1 MESILFEKV
10 GQVARIVLNRPTV
23 YNSLNRPMG
32 KALQTALKV
41 CALDDDIRAV
51 YLSGTGKAF
60 CAGQDL
66 NELQEPNPPTFDE
79 LLGEHYNPIILQ
91 INQLPKPVVA
101 AVNGVAAGAGANLA
115 LACDLVVATQSA
127 SFIQAFSKIG
137 LVPDSG
143 GSFVLPRLIGKQ
155 RAVALMMLGEK
166 VSATAAREMGMIYEV
181 YADEEFAASSWAL
194 AEKLAA
200 MPTYALG
207 LIKQAIRAADANNL
221 EQQLELEMEL
231 QGKAGASADFA
242 EGVQAFLE
250 KRNPIFK
257 GK

>member
-1 MESILFEKV
+1 MESILFEKT
-10 GQVARIVLNRPTV
+10 GQVARLTLNRPAV

-32 KALQTALKV
+32 KALQEALKV
-41 CALDDDIRAV
+41 CATNDDIRAV
-51 YLSGTGKAF
+51 YLTGTGKAF

-143 GSFVLPRLIGKQ
+143 GSFVLPRLVGKQ
-155 RAVALMMLGEK
+155 RAAALMMLGEK
-166 VSATAAREMGMIYEV
+166 VNASAAKEMGMIYEV
-181 YADEEFAASSWAL
+181 YADEDFASSSWAL
-194 AEKLAA
+194 AEKLAV

-207 LIKQAIRAADANNL
+207 LIKKAIQAADANNL

-250 KRNPIFK
+250 KRAPVFR

>member
-1 MESILFEKV
+1 MESILFEKK
-10 GQVARIVLNRPTV
+10 GQVAQIILNRPAV
-23 YNSLNRPMG
+23 YNSLNRAMG
-32 KALQTALKV
+32 RALQEALKI
-41 CALDDDIRAV
+41 CAQDEDIRSV

-66 NELQEPNPPTFDE
+66 NELQEPIPPTFDE

-91 INQLPKPVVA
+91 LAQLPKPVIM

-115 LACDLVVATQSA
+115 LAGDIVVAAHSA

-143 GSFVLPRLIGKQ
+143 GTFNLPRLVGKQ
-155 RAVALMMLGEK
+155 RATALMMLGDK
-166 VSATAAREMGMIYEV
+166 VSASAAKEMGMIYEV
-181 YADEEFAASSWAL
+181 YPDEDFATASWAL
-194 AEKLAA
+194 AERLAA

-207 LIKQAIRAADANNL
+207 LIKGAIQQADQNTL
-221 EQQLELEMEL
+221 EQQLTLEMEL
-231 QGKAGASADFA
+231 QGKAGASADFS

-250 KRNPIFK
+250 KRTPKFS

>member
-1 MESILFEKV
+1 MESILFEKI
-10 GQVARIVLNRPTV
+10 GQVARVTLNRPTV

-32 KALQTALKV
+32 KALQDALKT
-41 CALDDDIRAV
+41 CASDDGIRAV

-79 LLGEHYNPIILQ
+79 LLGEYYNPIILQ
-91 INQLPKPVVA
+91 INNLPKPVVA

-115 LACDLVVATQSA
+115 LICDLVVATQSA

-143 GSFVLPRLIGKQ
+143 GTFTLPRLVGKQ
-155 RAVALMMLGEK
+155 RATAMMMLGEK
-166 VSATAAREMGMIYEV
+166 ISATEALNMGMIYEV
-181 YADEEFAASSWAL
+181 YPDEDFATASWAL

-207 LIKQAIRAADANNL
+207 LIKQAIRASDGHSLA
-221 EQQLELEMEL
+221 QQLQLEMEL
-231 QGKAGASADFA
+231 QGQAGSSADFA

-250 KRNPIFK
+250 KRQPQFK

>member
-1 MESILFEKV
+1 MESILFEKT
-10 GQVARIVLNRPTV
+10 GKVARITLNRPAV

-32 KALQTALKV
+32 KALQEALKV
-41 CALDDDIRAV
+41 CATNDDIRAV
-51 YLSGTGKAF
+51 YLTGTGKAF

-143 GSFVLPRLIGKQ
+143 GSFVLPRLVGKQ
-155 RAVALMMLGEK
+155 RATALMMMGEK
-166 VSATAAREMGMIYEV
+166 VSASAARDMGMIYEV
-181 YADEEFAASSWAL
+181 YSDEDFAASSWAL
-194 AEKLAA
+194 AEKLAT

-207 LIKQAIRAADANNL
+207 LIKKAIQAAAVNTL
-221 EQQLELEMEL
+221 EQQLDLEMEL

-250 KRNPIFK
+250 KRAPVFK

>member
-1 MESILFEKV
+1 MESILFEKI
-10 GQVARIVLNRPTV
+10 GQVARVILNRPTV

-32 KALQTALKV
+32 EALQGALKT
-41 CALDDDIRAV
+41 CASDDEIRAV

-79 LLGEHYNPIILQ
+79 LLGAYYNPIILQ
-91 INQLPKPVVA
+91 INNLSKPVVA

-115 LACDLVVATQSA
+115 LICDLVVATQSA

-143 GSFVLPRLIGKQ
+143 GTFTLPRLVGKQ
-155 RAVALMMLGEK
+155 RATAMMMLGEK
-166 VSATAAREMGMIYEV
+166 ISATEARNIGMIYEV
-181 YADEEFAASSWAL
+181 YPDEDFATASWAL

-207 LIKQAIRAADANNL
+207 LIKQAIRASDGHSLA
-221 EQQLELEMEL
+221 QQLQLEMEL
-231 QGKAGASADFA
+231 QGQAGSSADFA
-242 EGVQAFLE
+242 EGVQAFLG
-250 KRNPIFK
+250 KRQPIFQ

>member
-1 MESILFEKV
+1 MENILFEKV
-10 GQVARIVLNRPTV
+10 GQVARVVLNRPAV

-32 KALQTALKV
+32 KALQIAFKV
-41 CALDDDIRAV
+41 CAADDDIRAV
-51 YLSGTGKAF
+51 YLTGTGKAF

-79 LLGEHYNPIILQ
+79 LLGEHYHPIILQ
-91 INQLPKPVVA
+91 INQLPKPVVV

-115 LACDLVVATQSA
+115 LAGDLVVATQSA

-143 GSFVLPRLIGKQ
+143 GSFVLPRLVGKQ
-155 RAVALMMLGEK
+155 RATALMMLGEK

-181 YADEEFAASSWAL
+181 YADEDFAASSWAL

-207 LIKQAIRAADANNL
+207 LIKQAIRAADTNNL

-231 QGKAGASADFA
+231 QGRAGASADFT

-250 KRNPIFK
+250 KRTPAFK

>member
-1 MESILFEKV
+1 MESILFEKI
-10 GQVARIVLNRPTV
+10 GQVARVTMNRPAV

-32 KALQTALKV
+32 KALQEALNS
-41 CALDDDIRAV
+41 CASDDDIRAV

-79 LLGEHYNPIILQ
+79 LLGEYYHPIILQ
-91 INQLPKPVVA
+91 INNLPKPVVA

-115 LACDLVVATQSA
+115 LICDLVVATQSA

-143 GSFVLPRLIGKQ
+143 GTFTLPRLVGKQ
-155 RAVALMMLGEK
+155 RATALMMLGEK
-166 VSATAAREMGMIYEV
+166 ISATEARNMGMIYEV
-181 YADEEFAASSWAL
+181 YADVDFATASWAL
-194 AEKLAA
+194 AEKLSA

-207 LIKQAIRAADANNL
+207 LIKQAIRQSDGHSLA
-221 EQQLELEMEL
+221 QQLQLEMDL
-231 QGKAGASADFA
+231 QGQAGASADFA

-250 KRNPIFK
+250 KRQPQFK

>member
-1 MESILFEKV
+1 MESILFEKI
-10 GQVARIVLNRPTV
+10 GQVARVTLNRPTV

-32 KALQTALKV
+32 KALQDALKT
-41 CALDDDIRAV
+41 CASDDGIRAV

-79 LLGEHYNPIILQ
+79 LLGEYYNPIILQ
-91 INQLPKPVVA
+91 INNLPKPVVA

-115 LACDLVVATQSA
+115 LICDLVVATQSA

-143 GSFVLPRLIGKQ
+143 GTFTLPRLVGKQ
-155 RAVALMMLGEK
+155 RATAMMMLGEK
-166 VSATAAREMGMIYEV
+166 ISANEALNMGMIYEV
-181 YADEEFAASSWAL
+181 YPDEDFATASWAL

-207 LIKQAIRAADANNL
+207 LIKQAIRASDGHSLA
-221 EQQLELEMEL
+221 QQLQLEMEL
-231 QGKAGASADFA
+231 QGQAGSSADFA

-250 KRNPIFK
+250 KRQPQFK

>member
-1 MESILFEKV
+1 MESILFEKI
-10 GQVARIVLNRPTV
+10 GQVARVTLNRPTV

-32 KALQTALKV
+32 KALQDALKT
-41 CALDDDIRAV
+41 CASDDGIRAV

-79 LLGEHYNPIILQ
+79 LLGEYYNPIILQ
-91 INQLPKPVVA
+91 INNLPKPVVA

-115 LACDLVVATQSA
+115 LICDLVVATQSA

-143 GSFVLPRLIGKQ
+143 GTFTLPRLVGKQ
-155 RAVALMMLGEK
+155 RATAMMMLGEK
-166 VSATAAREMGMIYEV
+166 ISATEALNMGMIYEV
-181 YADEEFAASSWAL
+181 YSDEDFATATWAL

-207 LIKQAIRAADANNL
+207 LIKQAIRASDGHSLA
-221 EQQLELEMEL
+221 QQLQLEMEL
-231 QGKAGASADFA
+231 QGQAGSSADFA

-250 KRNPIFK
+250 KRQPQFK

>member
-23 YNSLNRPMG
+23 YNSLNRLMG

-155 RAVALMMLGEK
+155 RATALMMLGEK
-166 VSATAAREMGMIYEV
+166 VSASAAREMGMIYEV
-181 YADEEFAASSWAL
+181 YADEDFAELSWAL

-207 LIKQAIRAADANNL
+207 LIKQAIQAADANNL

>member
-155 RAVALMMLGEK
+155 RATALMMLGEK
-166 VSATAAREMGMIYEV
+166 VSASAAREMGMIYEV
-181 YADEEFAASSWAL
+181 YADEDFAELSWAL

-207 LIKQAIRAADANNL
+207 LIKQAIQAADANNL